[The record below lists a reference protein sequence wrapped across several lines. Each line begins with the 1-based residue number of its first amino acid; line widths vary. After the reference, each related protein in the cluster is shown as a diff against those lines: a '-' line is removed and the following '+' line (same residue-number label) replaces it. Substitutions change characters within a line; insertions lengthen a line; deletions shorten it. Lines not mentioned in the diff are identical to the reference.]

1 MSTKYTLNSEE
12 NKEFLKE
19 NAEELLTFGKKFPS
33 PQGSAWYLD
42 ENGEP
47 EKSWPRQTW
56 ITCRMI
62 HSYSLGAAL
71 GYPGSEALID
81 AGLRGLKDDLRDQ
94 EHGGWFIG
102 KRADGTPLQ
111 GKQCYSHAFV
121 ILAGTSAYLAGRPG
135 AEELL
140 KEALEVYDRYF
151 WDEEE
156 GMARD
161 TWDTSFTTCSDY
173 RGVNSNMHSTEAFLA
188 AADVLG
194 DEKYR
199 IRAGRIIA
207 HVIAWAKENEW
218 RIPEH
223 FSKDWQPELEFNKEK
238 PDDPFKPYGATPG
251 HGIEWARLITQWAV
265 SSFGAQNPAA
275 FAFIDAAENLYE
287 RAVQD
292 GWTVDRAPGFCYTT
306 DWEGNPIVHDR
317 MHWTLAEA
325 INTAAVLYRVT
336 GNEQYKADFALYMDY
351 LDHMVLDHE
360 NGSWFHQQD
369 KDGKVLTTVW
379 PGKPDIYHALQAMLI
394 PYSENVG
401 VSIAKALRMKK

>member
-1 MSTKYTLNSEE
+1 MSTKYTLGTEE
-12 NKEFLKE
+12 NREFLRK
-19 NAEELLTFGKKFPS
+19 NAEDLLSFGKEFPS
-33 PQGSAWYLD
+33 PEGGAYYLD
-42 ENGEP
+42 STGKP
-47 EKSWPRQTW
+47 EKTWPRQTW

-81 AGLRGLKDDLRDQ
+81 AGVKGLLGELRDK
-94 EHGGWFIG
+94 EHGGWYTGIKAG
-102 KRADGTPLQ
+102 GGVLPE
-111 GKQCYSHAFV
+111 KQCYAHAFA

-161 TWDTSFTTCSDY
+161 TWDTSFTACSDY
-173 RGVNSNMHSTEAFLA
+173 RGVNANMHSTEAFLA
-188 AADVLG
+188 AADALG

-199 IRAGRIIA
+199 ARAGRIIA
-207 HVIAWAKENEW
+207 HVVAWAKDNEW

-394 PYSENVG
+394 PYSKNVG

>member
-1 MSTKYTLNSEE
+1 MSTKYTLDSEE
-12 NKEFLKE
+12 NKVFLKE
-19 NAEELLTFGKKFPS
+19 NAEALLTFGKKFPS

-47 EKSWPRQTW
+47 EKNWPRQTW

-81 AGLRGLKDDLRDQ
+81 AGLKGLKDDLKDR

-102 KRADGTPLQ
+102 IRADGTPLP

-140 KEALEVYDRYF
+140 TEALEVYDKYF

-156 GMARD
+156 GLARD
-161 TWDTSFTTCSDY
+161 NWDTAFSACSDY

-207 HVIAWAKENEW
+207 HVIAWAKENDW

-223 FSKDWQPELEFNKEK
+223 FSKDWQPDLQFNKEK

-265 SSFGAQNPAA
+265 SSLGAENPAA
-275 FAFIDAAENLYE
+275 LLFIDAAENLYE
-287 RAVQD
+287 RAVKD
-292 GWTVDRAPGFCYTT
+292 GWTVDSGPGFCYTT
-306 DWEGNPIVHDR
+306 DWEGKPIVHDR

-325 INTAAVLYRVT
+325 INTSAVLYRVT
-336 GNEQYKADFALYMDY
+336 GNSQYKADYALYMDY
-351 LDHMVLDHE
+351 LDHWVLDHE
-360 NGSWFHQQD
+360 KGSWFHQQD
-369 KDGKVLTTVW
+369 ERGKVLDTVW
-379 PGKPDIYHALQAMLI
+379 PGKPDIYHALQAMVI
-394 PYSENVG
+394 PYNEKVG
-401 VSIAKALRMKK
+401 VSAAKALREKE